1 MRHYSKCASWLACSI
16 FFFLACAASI
26 SLADDVPAA
35 DGSEVLEQTITK
47 GIDFLRTKGQNAN
60 GAYSP
65 QLGPGV
71 TAMATMALLRHG
83 RSVDDPQV
91 ANSLKFLEGCI
102 QPDGSITLPKPGT
115 TTYDTSLCLAC
126 FALANKDGRY
136 KKVMEDAV
144 KFLKGIQRDEGEGR
158 TIDNADYGGAGYT
171 AKTPGGDLSN
181 THMLLDALEDAG
193 TGPDDDGVKHALIFV
208 SRCQNLESEHNRLEF
223 AAKVND
229 GGFYYSPVG
238 PGYSAAG
245 KAEQGALRSYGSMTY
260 AGLKSMIYAGVTADD
275 PRVQA
280 ATKWLQSN
288 YSVEENPGLGTSGL
302 FYYYQ
307 LMSKALD
314 AVGSPI
320 FQDASGTV
328 HPWRSELAG
337 ELAKRQKADGSWIN
351 DNNRWYEGDPNLSTS
366 FALLALSYCR
376 TPK

>member
-1 MRHYSKCASWLACSI
+1 MRHPLKCACLLAGSMLS
-16 FFFLACAASI
+16 LACAART
-26 SLADDVPAA
+26 AMAADVPAEGTQQA
-35 DGSEVLEQTITK
+35 LEQTIAK
-47 GIDFLRTKGQNAN
+47 GIDFLRTKGQNAD
-60 GAYSP
+60 GTYSR
-65 QLGPGV
+65 QFGPGV

-91 ANSLKFLEGCI
+91 AKSLKFLESCV

-136 KKVMEDAV
+136 RNVMDDAV

-193 TGPDDDGVKHALIFV
+193 TGPDDEGVKRALIFV

-275 PRVQA
+275 PRVKA
-280 ATKWLQSN
+280 ATKWLQAN

-302 FYYYQ
+302 YYYYQ

-314 AVGSPI
+314 AVGSPT
-320 FQDASGTV
+320 FEDDAGKV
-328 HPWRSELAG
+328 HPWRTELATA
-337 ELAKRQKADGSWIN
+337 LAKRQQPDGSWIN
-351 DNNRWYEGDPNLSTS
+351 ENNRWYEGDPNLSTS

-376 TPK
+376 SAN